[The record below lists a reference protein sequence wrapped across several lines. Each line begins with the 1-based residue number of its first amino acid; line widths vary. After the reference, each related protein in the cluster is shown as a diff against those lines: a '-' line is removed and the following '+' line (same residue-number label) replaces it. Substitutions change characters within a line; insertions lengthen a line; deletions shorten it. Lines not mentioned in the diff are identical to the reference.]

1 MSKNAGLNRRSF
13 MKNAG
18 FTALA
23 GATGSLA
30 VGASQA
36 NAQSDS
42 PSHSYPRHANGN
54 YDFGTV
60 YNRAGHNCARWDSPP
75 RNYPGGEFKFGMGV
89 ASMDFECAPC
99 ITEAL
104 MERVQHHSW
113 GYLASTAELTSEIVK
128 WNGEHHNNDIDASMV
143 TLSDGV
149 YPGMIAAMRSFVPR
163 GGKALI
169 MSPAYSG
176 FYTMAGAAN
185 IETVDSELKLVNGR
199 YEIDYEDLEAKMTS
213 DVRILIVCNPQ
224 NPTGNVWREEELLRI
239 GRLALDHGIVV
250 LSDEI
255 HSDVIRGDQKFTPF
269 SALPD
274 RDVVSNSLTFNAISK
289 TFNLAGMKNAYYY
302 SKSPT
307 MLQRVNQ
314 YHRAELSTLGVVAN
328 VAAYKYGWE
337 WFDQANAYMDRTHT
351 MIEDYVKAN
360 MPSVGYVRN
369 EGTYMTF
376 LDFSQTMASI
386 GADEQYESHGKR
398 TPEHYFQDW
407 MVHNSGVYLNP
418 GSVYGQG
425 GGGRMRMNIA
435 SSQAVVK
442 DVMDAMAAAV
452 NKV

>member
-1 MSKNAGLNRRSF
+1 
-13 MKNAG
+13 
-18 FTALA
+18 
-23 GATGSLA
+23 
-30 VGASQA
+30 
-36 NAQSDS
+36 
-42 PSHSYPRHANGN
+42 
-54 YDFGTV
+54 
-60 YNRAGHNCARWDSPP
+60 
-75 RNYPGGEFKFGMGV
+75 
-89 ASMDFECAPC
+89 
-99 ITEAL
+99 
-104 MERVQHHSW
+104 
-113 GYLASTAELTSEIVK
+113 
-128 WNGEHHNNDIDASMV
+128 
-143 TLSDGV
+143 
-149 YPGMIAAMRSFVPR
+149 
-163 GGKALI
+163 
-169 MSPAYSG
+169 
-176 FYTMAGAAN
+176 
-185 IETVDSELKLVNGR
+185 
-199 YEIDYEDLEAKMTS
+199 
-213 DVRILIVCNPQ
+213 
-224 NPTGNVWREEELLRI
+224 
-239 GRLALDHGIVV
+239 
-250 LSDEI
+250 
-255 HSDVIRGDQKFTPF
+255 
-269 SALPD
+269 
-274 RDVVSNSLTFNAISK
+274 
-289 TFNLAGMKNAYYY
+289 MKNAYYY

>member
-1 MSKNAGLNRRSF
+1 MTKKVGLNRRAF

-18 FTALA
+18 FTAVA
-23 GATGSLA
+23 GATGTLA
-30 VGASQA
+30 TAASTA
-36 NAQSDS
+36 NAQSGS
-42 PSHSYPRHANGN
+42 PSDSYPRLANGM
-54 YDFGTV
+54 YDFDKV
-60 YNRAGHNCARWDSPP
+60 YNRAGQNCARWDSPP
-75 RNYPGGEFKFGMGV
+75 RSYPNGEFKFGMGV

-113 GYLASTAELTSEIVK
+113 GYMASTEELRDEVVK
-128 WNGEHHNNDIDASMV
+128 WNGDYHNNDLDSSMV

-163 GGKALI
+163 GSKVLI

-176 FYTMAGAAN
+176 FYSMASAAN
-185 IETVDSELKLVNGR
+185 IETVDSEMKLVNGR
-199 YEIDYEDLEAKMTS
+199 YEIDFDDLEAKMTS
-213 DVRILIVCNPQ
+213 DVRALIVCNPQ
-224 NPTGNVWREEELLRI
+224 NPTGNVWREEELLRA
-239 GRLALDHGIVV
+239 GRLALEHGIVV

-255 HSDVIRGDQKFTPF
+255 HSDVIRDGQKFTPF

-274 RDVVSNSLTFNAISK
+274 RDVVNNSLTFNAISK

-307 MLQRVNQ
+307 MLGRVNK

-328 VAAYKYGWE
+328 VAAYKYGRD

-351 MIEDYVKAN
+351 MIEDFVKKN

-376 LDFSQTMASI
+376 LDFTKTMAAI
-386 GADEQYESHGKR
+386 GADEMYKSHDKR
-398 TPEHYFQDW
+398 SPEHYLQDW
-407 MVHNSGVYLNP
+407 MVYNSGVYLNP
-418 GSVYGQG
+418 GSNYGQG
-425 GGGRMRMNIA
+425 GAGRMRMNIA
-435 SSQAVVK
+435 SSQVVVQ
-442 DVMDAMAAAV
+442 DVLEAMAAAV